1 MIDEDDGTS
10 ERGFQGAPKK
20 RTVGF
25 VGKLQDELEDELE
38 LTEEFKSEIKQAK
51 QDIAE
56 GRGRLVKP
64 E

>member
-1 MIDEDDGTS
+1 MMKTMEQVKEDFKALPKS
-10 ERGFQGAPKK
+10 EQWGLLE
-20 RTVGF
+20 
-25 VGKLQDELEDELE
+25 KLQDELEDELE
-38 LTEEFKSEIKQAK
+38 LTEEFKSGIKQAK

>member
-1 MIDEDDGTS
+1 MKTMEQVKEDFKALPKS
-10 ERGFQGAPKK
+10 EQWGLLE
-20 RTVGF
+20 
-25 VGKLQDELEDELE
+25 KLQDELEDELE
-38 LTEEFKSEIKQAK
+38 LTEEFKSGIKQAK

>member
-1 MIDEDDGTS
+1 MRTMEQVKEDFKALPKS
-10 ERGFQGAPKK
+10 EQWGLLE
-20 RTVGF
+20 
-25 VGKLQDELEDELE
+25 KLQDELEDELE
-38 LTEEFKSEIKQAK
+38 LTEEFKSGIKQAK

>member
-1 MIDEDDGTS
+1 MKTMEQVKEDFKALPKS
-10 ERGFQGAPKK
+10 EQWGLSE
-20 RTVGF
+20 
-25 VGKLQDELEDELE
+25 KLQDELEDELE

>member
-1 MIDEDDGTS
+1 LMRTMEQVKEDFKALPKS
-10 ERGFQGAPKK
+10 EQWGLLE
-20 RTVGF
+20 
-25 VGKLQDELEDELE
+25 KLQDELEDELE
-38 LTEEFKSEIKQAK
+38 LTEEFKSGIKQAK